1 MTISRSLYI
10 LIHMNFKIIDPLTG
24 ICSGAI
30 IAFAVSQIIPTD
42 WNMFLAMAVG
52 GGIGMVLKFVLLL
65 LLAPFFGAFEVMI
78 PLSIIAMSVGMLS
91 GMASAQGSVP
101 DGCISVTGGIIGLA
115 VSAAIYFSNKKLVR
129 LQ

>member
-1 MTISRSLYI
+1 
-10 LIHMNFKIIDPLTG
+10 MNFRIIDSLIGT
-24 ICSGAI
+24 CSGAI
-30 IAFAVSQIIPTD
+30 IAFAVSQIIPAH

-52 GGIGMVLKFVLLL
+52 GGIGMVLKFILLL

-91 GMASAQGSVP
+91 GMMSGSVP
-101 DGCISVTGGIIGLA
+101 AGCISATGGILGLA
-115 VSAAIYFSNKKLVR
+115 VSVAIYFSNKKLTR

>member
-1 MTISRSLYI
+1 
-10 LIHMNFKIIDPLTG
+10 MNLKIIDPLTG
-24 ICSGAI
+24 ACSGAI

-52 GGIGMVLKFVLLL
+52 GAIGMALKFVLLL

-91 GMASAQGSVP
+91 GMAVAQGSVP
-101 DGCISVTGGIIGLA
+101 DGCISVTGGMIGLTVA
-115 VSAAIYFSNKKLVR
+115 MAIYFSNKKLTR

>member
-1 MTISRSLYI
+1 
-10 LIHMNFKIIDPLTG
+10 MNFKIIDPLTG
-24 ICSGAI
+24 TCSGVI
-30 IAFAVSQIIPTD
+30 IAFAVSQIIPAD

-91 GMASAQGSVP
+91 GMISAQGSVP
-101 DGCISVTGGIIGLA
+101 AWCISVTGGIIGLT
-115 VSAAIYFSNKKLVR
+115 VSMAIYFSNKKLVR
-129 LQ
+129 FQ